1 MKIYLISNDTFLCQ
15 EMMMNTSSNTHD
27 LEVHDNALLALEYI
41 RQDIPDLV
49 IIDND
54 CDGVN
59 PLVLQKIICRDSR
72 FENTK
77 FHFVAK
83 EKIEKIKEFQQK
95 NGISKLWFK
104 PFNITE
110 FMKNI

>member
-15 EMMMNTSSNTHD
+15 EMIMNMSSNTHE
-27 LEVHDNALLALEYI
+27 LEVHENALLALEDI
-41 RQDIPDLV
+41 RRDIPDMV

-59 PLVLQKIICRDSR
+59 PLVLQKIISRDSR
-72 FENTK
+72 FESTK
-77 FHFVAK
+77 FHFISK
-83 EKIEKIKEFQQK
+83 EKIENIKEFQRK

-104 PFNITE
+104 PFNIIE